1 MTGKVLA
8 SAASG
13 AAARKP
19 RGVGMAL
26 SGCLS
31 AASVLTTSLTPG
43 IHALAGARRQES
55 RRNLGELKMNNTVFL
70 THAIPNQ
77 SDTRSDQFSLPVMG
91 VQRSDFQLKSFR
103 GPGFPVPQTNL
114 R

>member
-8 SAASG
+8 SAAGG
-13 AAARKP
+13 AAASKP

-43 IHALAGARRQES
+43 IHALAGGQTSRKQEE
-55 RRNLGELKMNNTVFL
+55 LGR
-70 THAIPNQ
+70 I
-77 SDTRSDQFSLPVMG
+77 
-91 VQRSDFQLKSFR
+91 
-103 GPGFPVPQTNL
+103 
-114 R
+114 